1 MSVKKIIFQLE
12 VIINLKLPNY
22 NAKFF
27 ENRRNTLIHLGLD
40 KALLSFD
47 DFKLFLDEI
56 NKFLSERL
64 INFEKVYPPKLVL
77 SAKWKHDYIIY
88 SKKKSMAE
96 DNLTW
101 QFDNEFA
108 PLYFPPNVKYFERD
122 GVEAWYRQN
131 KCQEFLVKTFCTKE
145 DN

>member
-77 SAKWKHDYIIY
+77 SANWKHDFIIY
-88 SKKKSMAE
+88 
-96 DNLTW
+96 
-101 QFDNEFA
+101 
-108 PLYFPPNVKYFERD
+108 
-122 GVEAWYRQN
+122 
-131 KCQEFLVKTFCTKE
+131 
-145 DN
+145 

>member
-1 MSVKKIIFQLE
+1 MV
-12 VIINLKLPNY
+12 INLKCPNY

-27 ENRRNTLIHLGLD
+27 TNRRNTLIHLGLD

-64 INFEKVYPPKLVL
+64 INFAKVYPPKLVL

-88 SKKKSMAE
+88 SKKI
-96 DNLTW
+96 N
-101 QFDNEFA
+101 
-108 PLYFPPNVKYFERD
+108 
-122 GVEAWYRQN
+122 G
-131 KCQEFLVKTFCTKE
+131 
-145 DN
+145 

>member
-1 MSVKKIIFQLE
+1 MSVKKIMFQLE
-12 VIINLKLPNY
+12 VIINSKLPNY
-22 NAKFF
+22 NAKFC

-77 SAKWKHDYIIY
+77 SAKWKHNFIIY
-88 SKKKSMAE
+88 SKKI
-96 DNLTW
+96 
-101 QFDNEFA
+101 
-108 PLYFPPNVKYFERD
+108 D
-122 GVEAWYRQN
+122 G
-131 KCQEFLVKTFCTKE
+131 
-145 DN
+145 